1 MSRILVTGGCGYIG
15 SHTIVDLLQVGNDV
29 VSLDNLI
36 NSSEN
41 VLDGIERITGQ
52 RVKNFN
58 IDLSDRAQVAGFFKD
73 QAPFDGVIHF
83 AALKAVGE
91 SVAQPMRYFRNNVTG
106 LINLLDACVQFG
118 VAHFVFSSSCTVYG
132 EPDHLPVDEK
142 AIFKTA
148 ESPYGRTK
156 QIGEV
161 VLEDVCR
168 LTKLRGVSLR
178 YFNPAGAH
186 ESCEIGESPIN
197 PPLNL
202 VPIIT
207 ETAIGKREEVQVFG
221 DDYETRDGS
230 CVRDYI
236 HVCDLADA
244 HTKALGLLE
253 REKGFNLE
261 AFNLGTGR
269 GVTVLEAI
277 RAFESVSR
285 QKLNYRITA
294 RRKGDISA
302 IYADSV
308 KAKEVLN
315 WRASRCIE
323 AIMASAWSWEQKR
336 QKG

>member
-1 MSRILVTGGCGYIG
+1 M
-15 SHTIVDLLQVGNDV
+15 D
-29 VSLDNLI
+29 
-36 NSSEN
+36 
-41 VLDGIERITGQ
+41 
-52 RVKNFN
+52 
-58 IDLSDRAQVAGFFKD
+58 FFKD
-73 QAPFDGVIHF
+73 QSSFDGVIHF

-91 SVAQPMRYFRNNVTG
+91 SVAHPMRYFRNNVTG
-106 LINLLDACVQFG
+106 MINLLDACVQFN
-118 VAHFVFSSSCTVYG
+118 VPHFVFSSSCTVYG
-132 EPDHLPVDEK
+132 EPDQLPVDEK
-142 AIFKTA
+142 AIFKPA

-156 QIGEV
+156 QIGEAL
-161 VLEDVCR
+161 LEDVCR
-168 LTKLRGVSLR
+168 LTDIRGVSLR

-186 ESCEIGESPIN
+186 ESGEIGESPIN

-207 ETAIGKREEVQVFG
+207 ETAIGKRQEVQVFG

-253 REKGFNLE
+253 GEKNFNLE

-277 RAFESVSR
+277 HAFESVSH
-285 QKLNYRITA
+285 QKLSYSITD
-294 RRKGDISA
+294 RREGDISA

-308 KAKEVLN
+308 KAEKVLK
-315 WRASRCIE
+315 WKAARGIKS
-323 AIMASAWSWEQKR
+323 IMSSAWSWEKKR
-336 QKG
+336 QSV